1 MNTER
6 RMTMK
11 NVNDL
16 LNLKGKIA
24 IVTGSASGIGQAM
37 AVGLAEA
44 GVDIAGV
51 YNSTLPDETRTLV
64 EATGQK
70 FFGIK
75 ANVSKPEEVKIII
88 PSALKEYGK
97 FDILINGAGVESHNP
112 VGDTYSEEEYQRC
125 LQINL
130 NQVVALIAEA
140 GKYFKEQGNGGRI
153 INVSSIAGFLGMLG
167 GMSPYIITKHA
178 IRGVTRSFGLEL
190 APYGVTVN
198 AVAPG
203 PIFTKM
209 TTTPPLKKVRMDKVV
224 AAKCPVGRWGL
235 PEDFKG
241 ITNMLCSEAGGFI
254 TGQTL
259 LVDGGYT
266 LT

>member
-1 MNTER
+1 MR
-6 RMTMK
+6 
-11 NVNDL
+11 NVTDL
-16 LNLKGKIA
+16 FNLKGKIA
-24 IVTGSASGIGQAM
+24 IVTGSATGIGQAI

-51 YNSTLPDETRTLV
+51 YNSTPPDETKSLV

-70 FFGIK
+70 FFAIQ
-75 ANVSKPEEVKIII
+75 ANVGKPEEVSTII
-88 PSALKEYGK
+88 PATLKEYGE
-97 FDILINGAGVESHNP
+97 FHILINGAGVESHNP
-112 VGDTYSEEEYQRC
+112 VGDTYKEEEYQRC

-130 NQVVALIAEA
+130 NQVVALSAEA
-140 GKYFKEQGNGGRI
+140 GKYFIDKGNGGRI
-153 INVSSIAGFLGMLG
+153 LNVSSIAGYLGMRA

-178 IRGVTRSFGLEL
+178 IRGVTRSFGLDL

-209 TTTPPLKKVRMDKVV
+209 TTTPPMKKLMMDKVV

-241 ITNMLCSEAGGFI
+241 IANMLCSDAGAFI
-254 TGQTL
+254 TGQTI

>member
-1 MNTER
+1 
-6 RMTMK
+6 MK

-16 LNLKGKIA
+16 SNIKGKVA
-24 IVTGSASGIGQAM
+24 IVTGSATGIGQAI

-51 YNSTLPDETRTLV
+51 YCTTSYEETKALV
-64 EATGQK
+64 EAAGQK
-70 FFGIK
+70 FFSK
-75 ANVSKPEEVKIII
+75 HADVSKPKEVSTII
-88 PSALKEYGK
+88 PAALKEYGK
-97 FDILINGAGVESHNP
+97 FDILINDAGIESHNP
-112 VGDTYSEEEYQRC
+112 IGDTYSEEEYQRC

-130 NQVVALIAEA
+130 NQVVALTAEA
-140 GKYFKEQGNGGRI
+140 GNYFKKTGNGGRI
-153 INVSSIAGFLGMLG
+153 LNVSSIAGYLGMRS
-167 GMSPYIITKHA
+167 GMSPYVITKHA

-198 AVAPG
+198 AIAPG
-203 PIFTKM
+203 PIYSRM
-209 TTTPPLKKVRMDKVV
+209 TTEPPMKKLMMDRVV
-224 AAKCPVGRWGL
+224 AAKCSVGRWGF

-241 ITNMLCSEAGGFI
+241 IANMLCSDAGGFI
-254 TGQTL
+254 TGQTI

>member
-1 MNTER
+1 MR
-6 RMTMK
+6 
-11 NVNDL
+11 NVSDL

-24 IVTGSASGIGQAM
+24 IVTGCASGIGQAI
-37 AVGLAEA
+37 AVGLSEA

-51 YNSTLPDETRTLV
+51 YCSTSFEETKALV
-64 EATGQK
+64 EAAGQR
-70 FFGIK
+70 FFPIH
-75 ANVSKPEEVKIII
+75 ADLSKPEEVSTVI
-88 PSALKEYGK
+88 PEALRAYGE
-97 FDILINGAGVESHNP
+97 FDILVNNAGVESHNP
-112 VGDTYSEEEYQRC
+112 IGETYSEAEYQRC

-130 NQVVALIAEA
+130 NQVVSLSAEA
-140 GKYFKEQGNGGRI
+140 GKYFINRGKGGRI
-153 INVSSIAGFLGMLG
+153 LNVSSIAGYLGMKA

-178 IRGVTRSFGLEL
+178 IRGVTRAFGLDL

-203 PIFTKM
+203 PIYTKM
-209 TTTPPLKKVRMDKVV
+209 TTTPQMKKLFMDKVV

-241 ITNMLCSEAGGFI
+241 IANMLCSEAGSFI
-254 TGQTL
+254 TGQTI

>member
-1 MNTER
+1 
-6 RMTMK
+6 MK
-11 NVNDL
+11 NVNEL

-24 IVTGSASGIGQAM
+24 IVTGSATGIGQAI

-51 YNSTLPDETRTLV
+51 YRSSSPEETKTLV

-70 FFGIK
+70 FFPIH
-75 ANVSKPEEVKIII
+75 ADVSKPEEVSTII
-88 PSALKEYGK
+88 PKTLEEFGK
-97 FDILINGAGVESHNP
+97 FNILINAAGIESHNDI
-112 VGDTYSEEEYQRC
+112 GDNYSEEEYQRC

-130 NQVVALIAEA
+130 NHVVALSAEA
-140 GKYFKEQGNGGRI
+140 GKYFVKEGNGGRI
-153 INVSSIAGFLGMLG
+153 INTSSIAGFLGMKP

-178 IRGVTRSFGLEL
+178 IKGLTRSFGLDL

-198 AVAPG
+198 AIAPG

-209 TTTPPLKKVRMDKVV
+209 TTNPPMKKLYMDKIV
-224 AAKCPVGRWGL
+224 AAKCPVGRWGV

-241 ITNMLCSEAGGFI
+241 IVNMLCSEAGGFI
-254 TGQTL
+254 TGQTI

>member
-1 MNTER
+1 
-6 RMTMK
+6 MK
-11 NVNDL
+11 SINEL
-16 LNLKGKIA
+16 LDLKGKVA
-24 IVTGSASGIGQAM
+24 IVTGSATGIGQAI

-51 YNSTLPDETRTLV
+51 YNHSSFEETKALV
-64 EATGQK
+64 EKAGQK
-70 FFGIK
+70 FLPIH
-75 ANVSKPEEVKIII
+75 ADVSIPEQVSTII
-88 PSALKEYGK
+88 PAALKEYGK
-97 FDILINGAGVESHNP
+97 FDILINGAGIESHNP
-112 VGDTYSEEEYQRC
+112 IGAAYTTEEYERC

-140 GKYFKEQGNGGRI
+140 GKYFMETGNGGRI
-153 INVSSIAGFLGMLG
+153 LNVSSIAGYLGMKS
-167 GMSPYIITKHA
+167 GMSPYVITKHA

-198 AVAPG
+198 AIAPG

-209 TTTPPLKKVRMDKVV
+209 TTTPPLKKLGMDRVIAV
-224 AAKCPVGRWGL
+224 KCPVGRWGF

-241 ITNMLCSEAGGFI
+241 IANMLCSQAGGFI
-254 TGQTL
+254 TGQTI

>member
-1 MNTER
+1 
-6 RMTMK
+6 MK
-11 NVNDL
+11 SINELSD
-16 LNLKGKIA
+16 LKGKVA
-24 IVTGSASGIGQAM
+24 IVTGSATGISQAI

-51 YNSTLPDETRTLV
+51 YNHSSFEETKALV
-64 EATGQK
+64 EKAGQK
-70 FFGIK
+70 FFPIH
-75 ANVSKPEEVKIII
+75 ADVSKPQEVNTII
-88 PSALKEYGK
+88 PAALKEFGK
-97 FDILINGAGVESHNP
+97 FDILINGSGVESHNP
-112 VGDTYSEEEYQRC
+112 IGDAYKTEEYERC

-140 GKYFKEQGNGGRI
+140 GKYFIEAGNGGRI
-153 INVSSIAGFLGMLG
+153 LNVSSIAGYLGMKS
-167 GMSPYIITKHA
+167 GMSPYVITKHA

-198 AVAPG
+198 AIAPG
-203 PIFTKM
+203 PILTKM
-209 TTTPPLKKVRMDKVV
+209 TATTPAKKLMMDKVV
-224 AAKCPVGRWGL
+224 ATKCPVGRWGF

-241 ITNMLCSEAGGFI
+241 IANMLCSEAGGFI
-254 TGQTL
+254 TGQTI

>member
-1 MNTER
+1 
-6 RMTMK
+6 MK
-11 NVNDL
+11 AVNDL
-16 LNLKGKIA
+16 LNIEGKVALI
-24 IVTGSASGIGQAM
+24 TGSATGIGQAI

-44 GVDIAGV
+44 GVKIAGV
-51 YNSTLPDETRTLV
+51 YRKSSPDETKALV
-64 EATGQK
+64 EAAGQEFFAIHADVSNSEELKQLVPKVLEK
-70 FFGIK
+70 F
-75 ANVSKPEEVKIII
+75 
-88 PSALKEYGK
+88 GK
-97 FDILINGAGVESHNP
+97 LDILVNAAGIESHNP
-112 VGDTYSEEEYQRC
+112 IGDNYSDAEYQRC

-130 NQVVALIAEA
+130 NQVVSLIAEA
-140 GKYFKEQGNGGRI
+140 GKYFKETGNGGRI
-153 INVSSIAGFLGMLG
+153 INISSIAGYLGMSA

-178 IRGVTRSFGLEL
+178 IRGATRSFGLEL

-203 PIFTKM
+203 PILTKM
-209 TTTPPLKKVRMDKVV
+209 TATTPEKKLRLDKVV

-254 TGQTL
+254 TGQTF

>member
-1 MNTER
+1 
-6 RMTMK
+6 MK

-16 LNLKGKIA
+16 LNLKGKVA
-24 IVTGSASGIGQAM
+24 IVTGSATGIGQAI

-51 YNSTLPDETRTLV
+51 YFSTSPEETKTLV

-70 FFGIK
+70 FFAIK
-75 ANVSKPEEVKIII
+75 ADVSKPEEVNTII
-88 PSALKEYGK
+88 PAALKEYNK
-97 FDILINGAGVESHNP
+97 FDILINGAGIELHNP
-112 VGDTYSEEEYQRC
+112 VGDNYSEQEYQRC

-130 NQVVALIAEA
+130 NQVVALTAEA
-140 GKYFKEQGNGGRI
+140 GNYFAKAGNGGRI
-153 INVSSIAGFLGMLG
+153 LNVSSIAGYLGMRS

-190 APYGVTVN
+190 APHGVTVN
-198 AVAPG
+198 AIAPG

-209 TTTPPLKKVRMDKVV
+209 TTNPPMKKLMMDKVV
-224 AAKCPVGRWGL
+224 ATKCPVGRWGF

-241 ITNMLCSEAGGFI
+241 IANMLCSEAGGFI
-254 TGQTL
+254 TGQTI

>member
-1 MNTER
+1 
-6 RMTMK
+6 MK
-11 NVNDL
+11 SLKELSD
-16 LNLKGKIA
+16 LKGKVA
-24 IVTGSASGIGQAM
+24 IVTGSATGIAQAM

-44 GVDIAGV
+44 GVNIAGV
-51 YNSTLPDETRTLV
+51 YRSTSPEETKALV

-70 FFGIK
+70 FFPIH
-75 ANVSKPEEVKIII
+75 ADVSKSEDVSTII
-88 PSALKEYGK
+88 PAALKEFGK
-97 FDILINGAGVESHNP
+97 FDILINGAGIESHNP
-112 VGDTYSEEEYQRC
+112 IGDNYTEEEYQRC

-130 NQVVALIAEA
+130 NQVVALSAEA
-140 GKYFKEQGNGGRI
+140 GKYFKERGEGGRI
-153 INVSSIAGFLGMLG
+153 INVSSIAGYLGMRS
-167 GMSPYIITKHA
+167 GMSPYVITKHA
-178 IRGVTRSFGLEL
+178 IRGLTRSFGLEL

-209 TTTPPLKKVRMDKVV
+209 TTNPPMKKLYMDKVV

-254 TGQTL
+254 TGQTFL
-259 LVDGGYT
+259 IDGGYT
-266 LT
+266 LA

>member
-1 MNTER
+1 
-6 RMTMK
+6 MK
-11 NVNDL
+11 NVNEL
-16 LNLKGKIA
+16 LDIKGKIA

-51 YNSTLPDETRTLV
+51 YNITSPEETKALV

-70 FFGIK
+70 YFAIK
-75 ANVSKPEEVKIII
+75 ADVSKPEEVSTII
-88 PSALKEYGK
+88 PAALKEYGK
-97 FDILINGAGVESHNP
+97 FDILINCAGIESHNP
-112 VGDTYSEEEYQRC
+112 VGDSYTEEEYKRC

-130 NQVVALIAEA
+130 NQVVALCAEA
-140 GKYFKEQGNGGRI
+140 GKYFKEQGRGGRI
-153 INVSSIAGFLGMLG
+153 LNVSSIAGYLGMLG
-167 GMSPYIITKHA
+167 GMSPYVITKHA
-178 IRGVTRSFGLEL
+178 IRGVTRSLGLEL

-209 TTTPPLKKVRMDKVV
+209 TTEPHLKKLRMDRVV
-224 AAKCPVGRWGL
+224 AAKCPVGRWGF
-235 PEDFKG
+235 PQDFKG
-241 ITNMLCSEAGGFI
+241 IANLLCSEAGGFI
-254 TGQTL
+254 TGQTI

>member
-1 MNTER
+1 
-6 RMTMK
+6 MK
-11 NVNDL
+11 SVKDL
-16 LNLKGKIA
+16 LNIKGKIA
-24 IVTGSASGIGQAM
+24 IVTGSATGIGQAI

-51 YNSTLPDETRTLV
+51 CNNSSPEETKSLV
-64 EATGQK
+64 EAAGQR
-70 FFGIK
+70 FFAIK
-75 ANVSKPEEVKIII
+75 ANVSNPEEVKKII

-97 FDILINGAGVESHNP
+97 FDILVNAAGIESHNP
-112 VGDTYSEEEYQRC
+112 IGDNYKDEEYQRC

-130 NQVVALIAEA
+130 NQVVALCAEA
-140 GKYFKEQGNGGRI
+140 GKYFKDEGNGGRI
-153 INVSSIAGFLGMLG
+153 INVSSIAGYLGMLG
-167 GMSPYIITKHA
+167 GMSPYVITKHA

-203 PIFTKM
+203 PISTKM
-209 TTTPPLKKVRMDKVV
+209 TTEPQMKKLRMDRVV
-224 AAKCPVGRWGL
+224 AAKCPVGRWGY

-241 ITNMLCSEAGGFI
+241 LVNMLCSDAGGFI
-254 TGQTL
+254 TGQTI

>member
-1 MNTER
+1 
-6 RMTMK
+6 
-11 NVNDL
+11 
-16 LNLKGKIA
+16 NLEGKAA
-24 IVTGSASGIGQAM
+24 IVTGSATGIGQAI

-51 YNSTLPDETRTLV
+51 YNNSSYEDTEALV
-64 EATGQK
+64 KETGQK
-70 FFGIK
+70 FFPIH
-75 ANVSKPEEVKIII
+75 ADLSKPEEVNSII
-88 PSALKEYGK
+88 PITLKEYGK
-97 FDILINGAGVESHNP
+97 FDILINCAGVESHNP
-112 VGDTYSEEEYQRC
+112 VGDNYNEEEYQRC

-130 NQVVALIAEA
+130 NQVVALSAEA

-153 INVSSIAGFLGMLG
+153 INVSSIAGYLGMKS
-167 GMSPYIITKHA
+167 GMSPYVITKHA
-178 IRGVTRSFGLEL
+178 VRGVTRSFGLDL

-209 TTTPPLKKVRMDKVV
+209 TTEPEMKKLMMDRIVST
-224 AAKCPVGRWGL
+224 KCPVGRWGQ
-235 PEDFKG
+235 PDDFKG
-241 ITNMLCSEAGGFI
+241 IVNMLCSEAGGFI
-254 TGQTL
+254 TGQTI

>member
-1 MNTER
+1 
-6 RMTMK
+6 MK

-16 LNLKGKIA
+16 LNLKGKVA
-24 IVTGSASGIGQAM
+24 IVTGSATGIGQAI

-51 YNSTLPDETRTLV
+51 YRSSLPDETKALV
-64 EATGQK
+64 EKAGQK
-70 FFGIK
+70 FFPIH
-75 ANVSKPEEVKIII
+75 ADVSKPEEVGTII
-88 PSALKEYGK
+88 PAALKEYGK
-97 FDILINGAGVESHNP
+97 FDILINGAGIESHNP
-112 VGDTYSEEEYQRC
+112 IGDAYSEEEYQRC
-125 LQINL
+125 LQVNL
-130 NQVVALIAEA
+130 NQVVALSAAA
-140 GKYFKEQGNGGRI
+140 GKYFKERGQGGRI
-153 INVSSIAGFLGMLG
+153 LNLSSIAGYLGMLS
-167 GMSPYIITKHA
+167 GMSPYVITKHA
-178 IRGVTRSFGLEL
+178 IRGVTRSFGLDL

-209 TTTPPLKKVRMDKVV
+209 TTNPPMKKLMMDRVV
-224 AAKCPVGRWGL
+224 ATKCPVGRWGL

-241 ITNMLCSEAGGFI
+241 LVNMLCSDAGGFI
-254 TGQTL
+254 TGQTI

>member
-1 MNTER
+1 
-6 RMTMK
+6 MK
-11 NVNDL
+11 NVNEL
-16 LNLKGKIA
+16 LNLKGKVA
-24 IVTGSASGIGQAM
+24 IVTGSATGISQAI
-37 AVGLAEA
+37 AVGLAEV

-51 YNSTLPDETRTLV
+51 YNSTLPEETKALV

-70 FFGIK
+70 FFPIH
-75 ANVSKPEEVKIII
+75 ANVSKPEEVSTII
-88 PSALKEYGK
+88 PATLKEFGK

-112 VGDTYSEEEYQRC
+112 IGDTYTEEEYQRC

-130 NQVVALIAEA
+130 NQVVALSAEA
-140 GKYFKEQGNGGRI
+140 GKYFIKEGNGGRI
-153 INVSSIAGFLGMLG
+153 LNVSSIAGYLGMRS
-167 GMSPYIITKHA
+167 GMSPYVITKHA

-209 TTTPPLKKVRMDKVV
+209 TTKPPMKKLMMDRVV
-224 AAKCPVGRWGL
+224 ATKCPVGRWGL

-241 ITNMLCSEAGGFI
+241 IANMLCSDAGGFI
-254 TGQTL
+254 TGQTIL
-259 LVDGGYT
+259 IDGGYT

>member
-1 MNTER
+1 
-6 RMTMK
+6 MK
-11 NVNDL
+11 SINELSD
-16 LNLKGKIA
+16 LKGKVA
-24 IVTGSASGIGQAM
+24 IVTGSATGIGQAI

-51 YNSTLPDETRTLV
+51 YNHSSFEETKTLV
-64 EATGQK
+64 EKAGQK
-70 FFGIK
+70 FLPIH
-75 ANVSKPEEVKIII
+75 ADVSKPEEVNTII
-88 PSALKEYGK
+88 PTALKEYGK
-97 FDILINGAGVESHNP
+97 FDILINNAGVESHNP
-112 VGDTYSEEEYQRC
+112 VGDAYTNEEYERC

-140 GKYFKEQGNGGRI
+140 GKYFIKAGNGGRI
-153 INVSSIAGFLGMLG
+153 LNVSSIAGYLGMKS
-167 GMSPYIITKHA
+167 GMSPYVITKHA

-190 APYGVTVN
+190 APYGITVN
-198 AVAPG
+198 AIAPG

-209 TTTPPLKKVRMDKVV
+209 TTTPPLKKLGMDRVV
-224 AAKCPVGRWGL
+224 SVKCPVGRWGF

-241 ITNMLCSEAGGFI
+241 IANMLCSEAGGFI
-254 TGQTL
+254 TGQTI

>member
-1 MNTER
+1 
-6 RMTMK
+6 MK
-11 NVNDL
+11 NVNEL
-16 LNLKGKIA
+16 LNIKGKVA
-24 IVTGSASGIGQAM
+24 IVTGSATGIGQAI
-37 AVGLAEA
+37 AVGLAES
-44 GVDIAGV
+44 GVDIAGI
-51 YNSTLPDETRTLV
+51 YNRTSCDETKTLV

-70 FFGIK
+70 FFPIQV
-75 ANVSKPEEVKIII
+75 NVSQPDEVATII
-88 PSALKEYGK
+88 PKTLEEFER
-97 FDILINGAGVESHNP
+97 FDILINAAGVESHNP
-112 VGDTYSEEEYQRC
+112 IGDSYSDQEYQRC

-130 NQVVALIAEA
+130 NQVVALIAQA
-140 GKYFKEQGNGGRI
+140 GQYFKEAGHGGRI
-153 INVSSIAGFLGMLG
+153 INISSIAGYLGMRS

-178 IRGVTRSFGLEL
+178 IRGATRSFGLEL

-203 PIFTKM
+203 PILTKM
-209 TTTPPLKKVRMDKVV
+209 TATTPMKKLMMDRIT
-224 AAKCPVGRWGL
+224 AAKCPVGRWGY

-259 LVDGGYT
+259 LIDGGYT

>member
-1 MNTER
+1 
-6 RMTMK
+6 MK
-11 NVNDL
+11 SINELSD
-16 LNLKGKIA
+16 LKGKVA
-24 IVTGSASGIGQAM
+24 IVTGSATGIGQAI

-51 YNSTLPDETRTLV
+51 YNQSSFEETKTLV
-64 EATGQK
+64 EKTGQK
-70 FFGIK
+70 FLPIH
-75 ANVSKPEEVKIII
+75 ADVSKPQEVNTII
-88 PSALKEYGK
+88 PAALKEFGK
-97 FDILINGAGVESHNP
+97 FDILINDSGVESHNP
-112 VGDTYSEEEYQRC
+112 IGDAYKIEEYERC

-140 GKYFKEQGNGGRI
+140 GKYFIKAGNGGRI
-153 INVSSIAGFLGMLG
+153 LNVSSIAGYLGMKS
-167 GMSPYIITKHA
+167 GMSPYVITKHA

-198 AVAPG
+198 AIAPG

-209 TTTPPLKKVRMDKVV
+209 TTTPPLKKLMMDRVV
-224 AAKCPVGRWGL
+224 SVKCPVGRWGF

-241 ITNMLCSEAGGFI
+241 IANMLCSDAGGFI
-254 TGQTL
+254 TGQTI